1 MTTVTLP
8 QRANEAEPVVVEI
21 EHVPTLAELA
31 KMSTPERM
39 LCRVVGRT
47 SKGEPSI
54 FQPTAEGH
62 ALLGEIMRRNGRA
75 LAAAEAARPPIR
87 TQPVL
92 SARQAA
98 LQWAREAFG
107 ES

>member
-1 MTTVTLP
+1 MTTRTLP
-8 QRANEAEPVVVEI
+8 QRANEDEPVVVEI
-21 EHVPTLAELA
+21 EHVPTLAELV
-31 KMSTPERM
+31 KMSTPERV
-39 LCRVVGRT
+39 LCRVVQRNT
-47 SKGEPSI
+47 KGEPTI
-54 FQPTAEGH
+54 FAPTTEGH

>member
-1 MTTVTLP
+1 MTAVTFP
-8 QRANEAEPVVVEI
+8 RRSNEAEPVVVEI
-21 EHVPTLAELA
+21 EHVPTLAELV
-31 KMSTPERM
+31 KMSTPERV
-39 LCRVVGRT
+39 LCRVVQRNT
-47 SKGEPSI
+47 KGEPSI

>member
-1 MTTVTLP
+1 MTAVTLP
-8 QRANEAEPVVVEI
+8 RRSTEAEPVVVEI

-39 LCRVVGRT
+39 LCRVVQRNT
-47 SKGEPSI
+47 KGEPTI
-54 FQPTAEGH
+54 FAPTAEGH

-75 LAAAEAARPPIR
+75 LAAAEAARSGIR
-87 TQPVL
+87 TQPLL

-98 LQWAREAFG
+98 MQWAREAFG
-107 ES
+107 EP